1 MIRDKQVMCKESG
14 IIMATDSPAI
24 LQILEG
30 TTEVSSKYRMK
41 IIFSLK
47 FDTPPSVNQS
57 EIKMQTFCTC
67 KAANITS
74 PMLLFSRNY

>member
-47 FDTPPSVNQS
+47 FDTPPVCQP
-57 EIKMQTFCTC
+57 K
-67 KAANITS
+67 
-74 PMLLFSRNY
+74 